1 MPARRLCSHKERLP
15 KGLFHSL
22 IQQENNPQKNHPQTS
37 SLYPTQ
43 PAPLPHQVYI
53 RPGFAWDEQK
63 AYLFDID
70 GTLLRNRDRTHL
82 EAFYEATRR
91 VLGCEL
97 PFDRVMMQGNT
108 DPGILRD
115 AFLLSP
121 MEESLWR
128 PTIEPILAEMRLY
141 MAERHEQMQ
150 PVRMA
155 GVEATLAHLAKNGAA
170 LGVGTGNLTSIGWL
184 KIEKIGL
191 RHWFSF
197 GGFSDNAMVRAD
209 MIAEAAALA
218 REQAGAE
225 ATPCVVGDT
234 VADISAARANG
245 LPTIA
250 VATGQ
255 QSFATLMEEEPEVCT
270 SSLEAL
276 LAYTMEQK

>member
-1 MPARRLCSHKERLP
+1 MPARRLCSHKDRLP
-15 KGLFHSL
+15 KGLFDPL
-22 IQQENNPQKNHPQTS
+22 IQQENNPQKNDPQTS

-53 RPGFAWDEQK
+53 RPGFGWDEQK

-97 PFDRVMMQGNT
+97 PFDRVKMQGNT

-115 AFLLSP
+115 AFLLSQR
-121 MEESLWR
+121 EESLWQ
-128 PTIEPILAEMRLY
+128 PAIEPILTEMRLY
-141 MAERHEQMQ
+141 MAERHDQMQ

-155 GVEATLAHLAKNGAA
+155 GVEATLAHLAQRGAA
-170 LGVGTGNLTSIGWL
+170 LGVGTGNLASIGWL
-184 KIEKIGL
+184 KIEKVGL

-197 GGFSDNAMVRAD
+197 GGFSDNAVLRAD
-209 MIAEAAALA
+209 MIAQATELA

-225 ATPCVVGDT
+225 VTPCVVGDT

-255 QSFATLMEEEPEVCT
+255 QSFATLMEQEPEVCT

-276 LAYTMEQK
+276 LAHSMEQK